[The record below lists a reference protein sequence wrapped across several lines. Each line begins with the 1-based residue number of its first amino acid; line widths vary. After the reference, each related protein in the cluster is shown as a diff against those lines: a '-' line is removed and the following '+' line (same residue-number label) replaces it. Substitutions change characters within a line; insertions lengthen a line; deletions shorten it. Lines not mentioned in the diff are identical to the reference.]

1 MIERIIEAR
10 RRDLGDGFVVGRVL
24 PAPFRRTVGPFIFF
38 DHMGPAT
45 YAPGVGFDVR
55 PHPHINLATV
65 TYLFEGEIMH
75 RDSLGFVQPIRPG
88 AVNWMTAGRGI
99 AHSERSSDEMRHSGQ
114 TLHGIQAWVALPT
127 EAEEV
132 EPAFHHHPADTLP
145 TITLDGAKRTLIAGS
160 AFHATSPAKTY
171 SPMFYIDVDAEAG
184 ATVYLPDDHEER
196 AVYVAEGAIELGG
209 DRYEVGRMLVLEPG
223 VQIVWR
229 ALERSRVM
237 MLGGAPIGER
247 HIWWNFVSSRP
258 DRIEQAKRDWAEGR
272 FDRVP
277 GEADFIPLPEDPPVP
292 KPEPMS

>member
-24 PAPFRRTVGPFIFF
+24 PAPFHRTVGPFIFF

-99 AHSERSSDEMRHSGQ
+99 THSERSSDEMRGSGQ
-114 TLHGIQAWVALPT
+114 TLHGIQAWVALPD

-132 EPAFHHHPADTLP
+132 EPAFHHHAAETLP
-145 TITLDGAKRTLIAGS
+145 SITIDGAKRTLIAGS
-160 AFHATSPAKTY
+160 AFHAISPVQTH
-171 SPMFYIDVDAEAG
+171 SPLFYIDVDAEIG
-184 ATVYLPDDHEER
+184 ATVHLPQEYEER
-196 AVYVAEGAIELGG
+196 AIYVAEGSIEIAGA
-209 DRYEVGRMLVLEPG
+209 RHEVGHMLIIEPG
-223 VQIVWR
+223 VEAMWTT
-229 ALERSRVM
+229 LDHSRVM
-237 MLGGAPIGER
+237 MLGGAPVGQR
-247 HIWWNFVSSRP
+247 HIGWNFVSSRP
-258 DRIEQAKRDWAEGR
+258 ERIEQAKRDWVEGR
-272 FDRVP
+272 FDAVP
-277 GEADFIPLPEDPPVP
+277 GESEFIPLP
-292 KPEPMS
+292 

>member
-1 MIERIIEAR
+1 VIERIIEAR

-55 PHPHINLATV
+55 PHPHVNLATV

-75 RDSLGFVQPIRPG
+75 RDSLGYVQPIRPG

-99 AHSERSSDEMRHSGQ
+99 AHSERSSDEMRGSGQ
-114 TLHGIQAWVALPT
+114 TLHGIQAWVALPRD
-127 EAEEV
+127 AEEI
-132 EPAFHHHPADTLP
+132 EPSFRHHPADTLP
-145 TITLDGAKRTLIAGS
+145 TITIDGARRTLIAGD
-160 AFHATSPAKTY
+160 AFHATSPVETH
-171 SPMFYIDVDAEAG
+171 SPMFYIDVEAEPG
-184 ATVYLPDDHEER
+184 AVVHLPDDHEER
-196 AVYVAEGAIELGG
+196 AVYVAEGAIDLAGE
-209 DRYEVGRMLVLEPG
+209 RHEVGRMLLLTPG
-223 VQIVWR
+223 AQVAWR

-237 MLGGAPIGER
+237 MLGGAPIDGPR

-258 DRIEQAKRDWAEGR
+258 ERIEQAKRDWAEGR

-277 GEADFIPLPEDPPVP
+277 GEADFIPLPEEP
-292 KPEPMS
+292 KPAEPMS